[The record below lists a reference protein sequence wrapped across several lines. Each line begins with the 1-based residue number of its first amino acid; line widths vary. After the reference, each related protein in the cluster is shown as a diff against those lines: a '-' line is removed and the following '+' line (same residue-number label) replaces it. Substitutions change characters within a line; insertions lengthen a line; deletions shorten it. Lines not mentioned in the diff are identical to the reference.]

1 MNFTAKHHGLR
12 SALADL
18 EATGAVQVIEIPANI
33 KPEYFQKYAHMLAA
47 RWQMRIATRA
57 LRGPNAVHVMIT
69 ERQV

>member
-18 EATGAVQVIEIPANI
+18 EATGAVQVIEIPPNI